1 MLREFLSIEF
11 KLSHSDIPFSIGI
24 LGMGSIG
31 GIVARHMQAFG
42 AKVIYHNRN
51 KLPEKCEHNV
61 LSGRRIH
68 LRC

>member
-1 MLREFLSIEF
+1 MLRESCLAR
-11 KLSHSDIPFSIGI
+11 LRVSHANISFSIGI

-51 KLPEKCEHNV
+51 KLPEKCEHNA
-61 LSGRRIH
+61 LSG
-68 LRC
+68 